1 MARSFLQKKPTF
13 MGSVPLLNPYVGLS
27 DGDFKAFAR
36 GVITK
41 SQFVKT
47 VTRASSLQESKMG
60 RKHIAPL
67 A

>member
-1 MARSFLQKKPTF
+1 